1 MRGVRRK
8 ECMAELTDA
17 AKYRF
22 DGENKLSI
30 RAMDTDG
37 NVDKADRIR
46 IEADTKV
53 MQQKIRALQ
62 DRLYAD
68 GREGVIV
75 ILQAMDAAGKDS
87 TVKHVMSGVNPQ
99 GVEVHS
105 FKTPSADE
113 LAHDY
118 LWRVNK
124 CIPARGMIAIF
135 NRSYYED
142 VLVARLRELNK
153 TYKMPER
160 CISKST
166 EEFYKERYEDI
177 RNYEKYLFHNGYR
190 IVKIFLNVSKKEQK
204 KRFLERIEESSKNW
218 KFNPGDLDDRAA
230 WDRYHEIYEDAVN
243 ATASAIAPWYV
254 LPADKKWYT
263 HYLVSEI
270 LLKTLETI
278 DPKYPKLD
286 ENARIEMDKCRK
298 ILERE
303 GKKDKNKDKDGYKDS
318 LPEEEKS
325 RLKAEKKAKK
335 AAKEESGEKAGEETE
350 QEE

>member
-99 GVEVHS
+99 ARMSLHTIICGV
-105 FKTPSADE
+105 
-113 LAHDY
+113 
-118 LWRVNK
+118 
-124 CIPARGMIAIF
+124 
-135 NRSYYED
+135 
-142 VLVARLRELNK
+142 
-153 TYKMPER
+153 
-160 CISKST
+160 
-166 EEFYKERYEDI
+166 
-177 RNYEKYLFHNGYR
+177 
-190 IVKIFLNVSKKEQK
+190 
-204 KRFLERIEESSKNW
+204 
-218 KFNPGDLDDRAA
+218 
-230 WDRYHEIYEDAVN
+230 
-243 ATASAIAPWYV
+243 
-254 LPADKKWYT
+254 
-263 HYLVSEI
+263 
-270 LLKTLETI
+270 
-278 DPKYPKLD
+278 
-286 ENARIEMDKCRK
+286 
-298 ILERE
+298 
-303 GKKDKNKDKDGYKDS
+303 
-318 LPEEEKS
+318 
-325 RLKAEKKAKK
+325 
-335 AAKEESGEKAGEETE
+335 
-350 QEE
+350 

>member
-204 KRFLERIEESSKNW
+204 KRFLERIEESSKTGNSTRAISTTGR
-218 KFNPGDLDDRAA
+218 PGTGIMRFMRMPSMRLRV
-230 WDRYHEIYEDAVN
+230 RLH
-243 ATASAIAPWYV
+243 PG
-254 LPADKKWYT
+254 
-263 HYLVSEI
+263 
-270 LLKTLETI
+270 
-278 DPKYPKLD
+278 
-286 ENARIEMDKCRK
+286 MCCRQTRNGTP
-298 ILERE
+298 ITWFR
-303 GKKDKNKDKDGYKDS
+303 
-318 LPEEEKS
+318 KS
-325 RLKAEKKAKK
+325 
-335 AAKEESGEKAGEETE
+335 S
-350 QEE
+350 